1 MDNSILQV
9 AVAKGIGDVA
19 LKKYLKYIQH
29 NKIGQESCLS
39 DEVFCKIGFKQDIVN
54 SIEENQ
60 ERATDIYDKLISK
73 GIEIIA
79 ETSDDYPQ
87 YLKEMLQD
95 KCPPLL
101 FVKGNKKLLNQIGV
115 GFCGSR
121 QVSNKGM
128 GIAAN
133 CAKQLAEKDVV
144 IVSGYAAGTDLT
156 AHKTALESGGTT
168 IFVLAEGILKSS
180 VKKQIGHLLN
190 DKNHLFVSQFM
201 PELTWNA
208 SNAMKR
214 NSTIIGLSR
223 AMILVESRL
232 EGGTFA
238 AGEEA
243 LRVNCPLFVIDF
255 SKPEVS
261 AEANPYFISKGGI
274 PIRGKDGQPNMK
286 NVFNSITSEIRLN
299 NSSNIEQLQIDIFK

>member
-1 MDNSILQV
+1 MDISILQV
-9 AVAKGIGDVA
+9 AFAKGIGDVA
-19 LKKYLKYIQH
+19 LKKYLHYLQN
-29 NKIGQESCLS
+29 NKIEKESFLS
-39 DEVFCKIGFKQDIVN
+39 DEVFCKLGFKQDILN
-54 SIEENQ
+54 SMEENK
-60 ERATDIYDKLISK
+60 ERATNIYDKMISK
-73 GIEIIA
+73 GIEFIA
-79 ETSDDYPQ
+79 ETSEDYPQ
-87 YLKEMLQD
+87 YLREMLHD

-101 FVKGNKKLLNQIGV
+101 FIKGNKKLLNHVGV

-128 GIAAN
+128 NIAAN
-133 CAKQLAEKDVV
+133 CAKQLVEKDITV
-144 IVSGYAAGTDLT
+144 ISGYASGTDLT
-156 AHKTALESGGTT
+156 AHKVALENGGKT

-180 VKKQIGHLLN
+180 IKKQIGYLLN
-190 DKNHLFVSQFM
+190 NENHLFVSQFM

-208 SNAMKR
+208 GNAMKR

-261 AEANPYFISKGGI
+261 AEANPYFINKGGI

-286 NVFNSITSEIRLN
+286 NVFNSIATEIRLN
-299 NSSNIEQLQIDIFK
+299 NASNIEQLRIDI

>member
-1 MDNSILQV
+1 MDKSILQV
-9 AVAKGIGDVA
+9 AFAKGIGDVA
-19 LKKYLKYIQH
+19 LKRYLHYLQ
-29 NKIGQESCLS
+29 NTKIGQESFLS
-39 DEVFCKIGFKQDIVN
+39 DEVFCKLGFKQDILK
-54 SIEENQ
+54 SIEENK
-60 ERATDIYDKLISK
+60 ERATNIYDKMISK
-73 GIEIIA
+73 GIEIIT
-79 ETSDDYPQ
+79 ETSEDYPQ
-87 YLKEMLQD
+87 YLREMLQD

-101 FVKGNKKLLNQIGV
+101 FIKGNKKLLNHVGV
-115 GFCGSR
+115 SFCGSR

-128 GIAAN
+128 NIAAN
-133 CAKQLAEKDVV
+133 CAKQLVEKDITV
-144 IVSGYAAGTDLT
+144 ISGYAAGTDLT
-156 AHKTALESGGTT
+156 AHKVALENGGKT

-180 VKKQIGHLLN
+180 IKKQIGYLLN
-190 DKNHLFVSQFM
+190 NENHLFVSQFM

-208 SNAMKR
+208 GNAMKR

-286 NVFNSITSEIRLN
+286 NVFNSIATEIRLN
-299 NSSNIEQLQIDIFK
+299 NASNIEQLRIDI